1 MLKFAWGGGLQRKNL
16 IHKYEDII
24 SADNLFLAWREF
36 ACGKQ
41 GKRDVQMFSLR
52 LADNILALNQD
63 LTQQTYHHQNYRA
76 FYISDPKLRQIHKA
90 TVRDRLLH
98 HAIYR
103 ILYPFFDRAF
113 ISDSFSCRNNKGTY
127 KAINRFREF
136 GYKVSKNNTV
146 TCWILKCDIK
156 KFFANIDQSVLL
168 NILKYYISEP
178 KVVWLLKEIIISFY
192 SGSLAKGLPLGNL
205 TSQLFVNIYMNEFDQ
220 FVKHKLKARYY
231 LRYADDFVFL
241 SRNKQKLEGTIKL
254 IKEFLKNNLNLELHP
269 NKIFVKTLNSG
280 VDFLGWVNFFGYRVL
295 RTSTKR
301 RMFKRLETRQ
311 SPETLNSYLG
321 LLKHGNTKKIQ
332 DEVLLLNKK
341 LY

>member
-1 MLKFAWGGGLQRKNL
+1 MGKVALGGGRRRIVFSHSFEEIIGLDNL
-16 IHKYEDII
+16 I
-24 SADNLFLAWREF
+24 NAWKEF
-36 ACGKQ
+36 IR
-41 GKRDVQMFSLR
+41 GKRKRKDVQEFQLNLM
-52 LADNILALNQD
+52 DNILSLHYD
-63 LTQQTYHHQNYRA
+63 LVNNTYKHGEYQA
-76 FYISDPKLRQIHKA
+76 FNINDPKPRNIHKA

-113 ISDSFSCRNNKGTY
+113 ISDSFSCRNNKGTH

-168 NILKYYISEP
+168 DILKYYISEP

-192 SGSLAKGLPLGNL
+192 SGSLGKGLPLGNL

-220 FVKHKLKARYY
+220 FAKHKLKARYY
-231 LRYADDFVFL
+231 LRYADDFVVL
-241 SRNKQKLEGTIKL
+241 SRSKQKLEETLKL
-254 IKEFLKNNLNLELHP
+254 IEEFLKNSLNLGLHP
-269 NKIFVKTLNSG
+269 NKIFVKTLDSG
-280 VDFLGWVNFFGYRVL
+280 VDFLGWVNFHNHRVL
-295 RTSTKR
+295 RTTTKR

-321 LLKHGNTKKIQ
+321 LLKHGNTRKIR
-332 DEVLLLNKK
+332 DEVLLFHKEL
-341 LY
+341 

>member
-1 MLKFAWGGGLQRKNL
+1 MGKVALGGGRRRIVFSHSFEEIIGLDNL
-16 IHKYEDII
+16 I
-24 SADNLFLAWREF
+24 NAWKEF
-36 ACGKQ
+36 IR
-41 GKRDVQMFSLR
+41 GKRKRKDVQEFQLNLM
-52 LADNILALNQD
+52 DNILSLHYD
-63 LTQQTYHHQNYRA
+63 LVNNTYKHGEYQA
-76 FYISDPKLRQIHKA
+76 FNINDPKPRNIHKA

-113 ISDSFSCRNNKGTY
+113 ISDSFSCRNNKGTH

-146 TCWILKCDIK
+146 TCWVLKCDIK

-168 NILKYYISEP
+168 DILKYYISEP

-192 SGSLAKGLPLGNL
+192 SGSLGKGLPLGNL

-220 FVKHKLKARYY
+220 FAKHKLKARYY
-231 LRYADDFVFL
+231 LRYADDFVVL
-241 SRNKQKLEGTIKL
+241 SRSKQKLEETLKL
-254 IKEFLKNNLNLELHP
+254 IEEFLKNSLNLGLHP
-269 NKIFVKTLNSG
+269 NKIFVKTLDSG
-280 VDFLGWVNFFGYRVL
+280 VDFLGWVNFHNHRVL
-295 RTSTKR
+295 RTTTKR

-321 LLKHGNTKKIQ
+321 LLKHGNTRKIR
-332 DEVLLLNKK
+332 DEVLLFHKEL
-341 LY
+341 